1 MEKIDSMDQV
11 QQIGPNG
18 LRTSV
23 RGIVSKGPLY
33 SRCRHCKNPTP
44 TPERLD
50 NRHTPNRWQRGVPNG
65 VQYYDRETR
74 RLRWFCME
82 LILLKI
88 ITHNMNN
95 PIFDEF
101 LSLSIANADF
111 RDDDVEVLFRRVAT
125 DLGAGAVASLE
136 IERLRGENDIT
147 PVIRAVFRLAKL
159 FGGLYST
166 LTADQKDELG
176 SAVAELVSFPDNLD
190 LEAAIE
196 TLFNGAVNTIAGV
209 KGFTALVDSINPPD
223 ITEE

>member
-1 MEKIDSMDQV
+1 
-11 QQIGPNG
+11 
-18 LRTSV
+18 
-23 RGIVSKGPLY
+23 
-33 SRCRHCKNPTP
+33 
-44 TPERLD
+44 
-50 NRHTPNRWQRGVPNG
+50 
-65 VQYYDRETR
+65 
-74 RLRWFCME
+74 
-82 LILLKI
+82 
-88 ITHNMNN
+88 MNN

-111 RDDDVEVLFRRVAT
+111 KNDDVEVFFRRVAT

-166 LTADQKDELG
+166 LTQDQKDELG
-176 SAVAELVSFPDNLD
+176 SAVSELVSFPDNLD

-223 ITEE
+223 VTEE